1 MYLMRRISL
10 LIVVFL
16 LGLSTVTT
24 AQSLSD
30 IDFTSLKVDQLSDE
44 QVQEIAREIRSRGLT
59 IQQAVQVARAEGMPR
74 AEATKL
80 SRRLNDVQIS
90 QSKDGSSLRSSRLR
104 GNPAQND
111 EEETYLPGNFLP
123 DTLPVFPAQGDS
135 EFARFLAR
143 QDSIYIQ
150 NQLLKEKIFG
160 YELFEDSEISFEPSL
175 NIPTPEN
182 YQLGTGD
189 ELLIDIYGAAQNTY
203 QLEVSPD
210 GSVFIDNVGPVYLN
224 GLTINEAESKLRS
237 KLGQIYSGLNNPENS
252 NTFMDLSLGL
262 IRSIKVTM
270 LGEVTQPGTYTL
282 PSLASVFNALYAAGG
297 PSVNGSLRKI
307 NVIRGDST
315 IATFDL
321 YDLLINSD
329 QSENIRLKDQDII
342 KISPYVSRVEIE
354 GKVKRPGIYEVQ
366 ENETLEDLITFTGGF
381 TGDAYQGRIKVIGS
395 TDREKRIND
404 IQKGNFDSFDLQDG
418 DAVTVGEVLDR
429 FENIVEIRGAVYRDG
444 RYQLTDSSTVYNL
457 IQRAEG
463 LKQDAFMNR
472 GLIYREQPDLTTEAI
487 SFNIS
492 DLMNNPAQNDVA
504 LKENDVVLIQSIFDL
519 RENFT
524 VRVIGPVQNPG
535 EFEYVEGMTLE
546 DVIFQAEGFRQ
557 SAAPYRIEVA
567 RRVRSLDQTQ
577 NEESNQVAKIFQF
590 NVDESLKLDE
600 EDADFT
606 LQPFDNV
613 YIRELPNYSQQK
625 DIKVVGEVQYPGT
638 YSLQYKTERISDVIE
653 RAGGLSSEAYIQG
666 ATLFRQREFLQQEAQ
681 QQAANIEGLSEQEQ
695 QAQLTSTQTSKI
707 GIELDKVLNN
717 PGSKYDLIL
726 EEGDSL
732 FVPTLLQTVTVTGGV
747 FYPTSIRYEDGKSY
761 QDYITSAGGF
771 TDLAKTKR
779 SYVIYAN
786 GDVDKVKRFLFFK
799 NYPEVRPGATL
810 VVPEQTE
817 QRKLS
822 PAERVSIFSAIISTA
837 ALITTT
843 IVQVTR

>member
-1 MYLMRRISL
+1 MRRISL
-10 LIVVFL
+10 LIILFL
-16 LGLSTVTT
+16 VGLSTIAS
-24 AQSLSD
+24 AQNLSD
-30 IDFTSLKVDQLSDE
+30 LELASLKVDQLSDE
-44 QVQEIAREIRSRGLT
+44 QVRRIAREIESRGLT
-59 IQQAVQVARAEGMPR
+59 TEQAVSVAVAQGMPR
-74 AEATKL
+74 SEAAKL
-80 SRRLNDVQIS
+80 TRRLNSVQIS
-90 QSKDGSSLRSSRLR
+90 QSRDGRSLGRSRLR
-104 GNPAQND
+104 SNPADTNKNG
-111 EEETYLPGNFLP
+111 TYLPGNFLP
-123 DTLPVFPAQGDS
+123 DSLPDFPANANTQFS
-135 EFARFLAR
+135 RFLAR
-143 QDSIYIQ
+143 QDSIFVR
-150 NQLLKEKIFG
+150 NQMLKEKIFG
-160 YELFEDSEISFEPSL
+160 FELFEDSEGSFEPSL

-203 QLEVSPD
+203 QLEISPD
-210 GSVFIDNVGPVYLN
+210 GSVFIGNVGPVYLN
-224 GLTINEAESKLRS
+224 GLTIAAAENKLRS
-237 KLGQIYSGLNNPENS
+237 KLGQIYSGLNSPENS
-252 NTFMDLSLGL
+252 NTFMQVSLGQ
-262 IRSIKVTM
+262 IRSINVTL

-282 PSLASVFNALYAAGG
+282 PSLVSVFNALYAAGG
-297 PSVNGSLRKI
+297 PSVNGSLRKVEI
-307 NVIRGDST
+307 IRGDSSF
-315 IATFDL
+315 ATFDV
-321 YDLLINSD
+321 YDLLVNSD
-329 QSENIRLKDQDII
+329 QSGNVRLKDQDII

-354 GKVKRPGIYEVQ
+354 GKVKRPGIYEIQ
-366 ENETLEDLITFTGGF
+366 QNETLADLLKFAGGF

-404 IQKGNFDSFDLQDG
+404 IRKGNFNSFNLQDG
-418 DAVTVGEVLDR
+418 DIATIGKVLDR
-429 FENIVEIRGAVYRDG
+429 FENIVEIRGAVYRGG

-463 LKQDAFMNR
+463 LQQDAFMNR

-487 SFNIS
+487 AFNVSEI
-492 DLMNNPAQNDVA
+492 MNNPALKDVA

-524 VRVIGPVQNPG
+524 IRVIGPVQNPG
-535 EFEYVEGMTLE
+535 KFEYIEGMTLE
-546 DVIFQAEGFRQ
+546 DAIFQAEGFRR

-577 NEESNQVAKIFQF
+577 NEESNQVANIFQF
-590 NVDESLKLDE
+590 NVDEKLKLDE

-606 LQPFDNV
+606 LQPFDNI
-613 YIRELPNYSQQK
+613 YIRELPNYSEQK

-638 YSLQYKTERISDVIE
+638 YSLQYKTERISDVIQ

-681 QQAANIEGLSEQEQ
+681 QQAANVEGLSDKQQQE
-695 QAQLTSTQTSKI
+695 QLTSNQTSKI
-707 GIELDKVLNN
+707 GIELDKVLND

-726 EEGDSL
+726 EQGDSL

-747 FYPTSIRYEDGKSY
+747 FYPTSIRYEEGRSY
-761 QDYITSAGGF
+761 EDYITAAGGF

-799 NYPEVRPGATL
+799 NYPDVRPGATL